1 MSDDSNTP
9 PPPDLTDEGEDGAE
23 PGPQP
28 HSLLDDVQGF
38 LMAGVFCSLGVTL
51 FGVCGLMTGGT
62 AGVAFLIHYLTGL
75 GVGKAFFL
83 INLPFFGL
91 AIRRMGWVFT
101 IKSFISVSLFSLLAD
116 LTPRFVKFAEV
127 TPLYSALVGGLLLG
141 MGVLAFVRH
150 GSSLGGINILAVYL
164 QKSRGL
170 RAGKIQIGVDVVLSI
185 AALFVMAPIQVL
197 YSALGA
203 VTLGAVLALNHKPGR
218 YMGV

>member
-1 MSDDSNTP
+1 MFESAPEDP
-9 PPPDLTDEGEDGAE
+9 PRDEPEPGEDAADAN
-23 PGPQP
+23 PQR

-62 AGVAFLIHYLTGL
+62 AGLAFLIHYLTGL
-75 GVGKAFFL
+75 GVGKVFFL
-83 INLPFFGL
+83 VNLPFFGL

-101 IKSFISVSLFSLLAD
+101 IKSFISVGLFSLLAD

-127 TPLYSALVGGLLLG
+127 TPLYSALAGGLLLG

-185 AALFVMAPIQVL
+185 AALFVLEPVQVL

-203 VTLGAVLALNHKPGR
+203 LVLGAVLALNHRPGR

>member
-1 MSDDSNTP
+1 MFESPPEDPPRDDP
-9 PPPDLTDEGEDGAE
+9 EPDEDAAD
-23 PGPQP
+23 PNPQR

-62 AGVAFLIHYLTGL
+62 AGLAFLLHYVTGL
-75 GVGKAFFL
+75 GVGKLFFL

-101 IKSFISVSLFSLLAD
+101 IKSFISVGLFSLLAD

-127 TPLYSALVGGLLLG
+127 TPLYSALAGGLLLG

-164 QKSRGL
+164 QNSRGL
-170 RAGKIQIGVDVVLSI
+170 RAGKIQMGVDVALAVV
-185 AALFVMAPIQVL
+185 ALFVLDPVQVL

-203 VTLGAVLALNHKPGR
+203 LVLGAVLALNHRPGR

>member
-1 MSDDSNTP
+1 MFDSAPDDPQSGDPDPLDDSA
-9 PPPDLTDEGEDGAE
+9 DAAL
-23 PGPQP
+23 QR

-38 LMAGVFCSLGVTL
+38 LMGGVFCSLGVAL
-51 FGVCGLMTGGT
+51 FGVNGLMIGGT
-62 AGVAFLIHYLTGL
+62 AGLAFLLHYATGI
-75 GVGKAFFL
+75 GVGLVFFL
-83 INLPFFGL
+83 VNLPFFGL

-101 IKSFISVSLFSLLAD
+101 LKSFLSVSLFSLLVD
-116 LTPRFVKFAEV
+116 LTPRFIEFSSVK
-127 TPLYSALVGGLLLG
+127 PLYSALVGGLLLG

-170 RAGKIQIGVDVVLSI
+170 RAGTIQMGVDVALSI
-185 AALFVMAPIQVL
+185 AALFVLEPMQVL

-203 VTLGAVLALNHKPGR
+203 LVLGAVLALNHKPGR

>member
-1 MSDDSNTP
+1 MPDPHDPALLLPALDEDPEAVAP
-9 PPPDLTDEGEDGAE
+9 PP
-23 PGPQP
+23 P
-28 HSLLDDVQGF
+28 HSLLDDLQGF

-62 AGVAFLIHYLTGL
+62 AGLAFLLHYLTGIGL
-75 GVGKAFFL
+75 GKVFFL
-83 INLPFFGL
+83 VNLPFFGL

-101 IKSFISVSLFSLLAD
+101 LKSFLAVGLFSLLAD
-116 LTPRFVKFAEV
+116 LTPRFVKFAQV
-127 TPLYSALVGGLLLG
+127 TPLYSALAGGLLLG

-170 RAGKIQIGVDVVLSI
+170 RAGTIQIAVDAVLCI
-185 AALFVMAPIQVL
+185 AAFFVLEPLQVA

-203 VTLGAVLALNHKPGR
+203 LVLGAVLALNHRPGR

>member
-1 MSDDSNTP
+1 MFESPPEDPPRDDP
-9 PPPDLTDEGEDGAE
+9 EPDEDAAD
-23 PGPQP
+23 PNPQR

-62 AGVAFLIHYLTGL
+62 AGLAFLLHYVTGL
-75 GVGKAFFL
+75 GVGKLFFL

-101 IKSFISVSLFSLLAD
+101 IKSFISVGLFSLLAD

-127 TPLYSALVGGLLLG
+127 TPLYSALAGGLLLG

-164 QKSRGL
+164 QNSRGL
-170 RAGKIQIGVDVVLSI
+170 RAGKIQMGVDVALALV
-185 AALFVMAPIQVL
+185 ALFVLDPVQVL

-203 VTLGAVLALNHKPGR
+203 LVLGAVLALNHRPGR

>member
-1 MSDDSNTP
+1 MSDNAP
-9 PPPDLTDEGEDGAE
+9 E
-23 PGPQP
+23 PAPLLPALNEESAPAGPEP

-62 AGVAFLIHYLTGL
+62 AGLAFLLHYVTGL
-75 GVGKAFFL
+75 GVGKLFFL

-101 IKSFISVSLFSLLAD
+101 IKSFISVGLFSLLAD

-127 TPLYSALVGGLLLG
+127 TPLYSALAGGLLLG

-164 QKSRGL
+164 QNSRGL
-170 RAGKIQIGVDVVLSI
+170 RAGKIQMGVDVALAVV
-185 AALFVMAPIQVL
+185 ALFVLDPVQVL

-203 VTLGAVLALNHKPGR
+203 LVLGAVLALNHRPGR